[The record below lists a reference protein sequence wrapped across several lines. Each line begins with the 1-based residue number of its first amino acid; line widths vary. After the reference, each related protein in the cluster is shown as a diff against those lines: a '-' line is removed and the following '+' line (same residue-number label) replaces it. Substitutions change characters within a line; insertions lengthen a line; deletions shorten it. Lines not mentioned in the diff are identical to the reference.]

1 MLVLSR
7 QKNETIMIG
16 DDVEITI
23 VDIKGDNVRI
33 GISAPRSIPVHR
45 KEVYLA
51 IQQENLAAAQVDAT
65 SLGALAGLG
74 LPGAPEPPPP
84 PAPEPGTPA
93 LAPAPAARAPRK
105 RKEKKPNA

>member
-16 DDVEITI
+16 DDIEITI

-51 IQQENLAAAQVDAT
+51 IQEENLAAAQVDTTA
-65 SLGALAGLG
+65 LGALAGLG
-74 LPGAPEPPPP
+74 LPGAPAGNASPPLPPPE
-84 PAPEPGTPA
+84 PAVRAE
-93 LAPAPAARAPRK
+93 ARPRK
-105 RKEKKPNA
+105 RKEKKPNP

>member
-33 GISAPRSIPVHR
+33 GISAPRSIAVHR

-51 IQQENLAAAQVDAT
+51 IQEENLAASQVE
-65 SLGALAGLG
+65 SLGAL
-74 LPGAPEPPPP
+74 
-84 PAPEPGTPA
+84 PA
-93 LAPAPAARAPRK
+93 LPTPVPPVAGAVAPTDEGDAKKQKRK
-105 RKEKKPNA
+105 RKKGSRR